1 MTDISARSVPDSQQ
15 LEVSLFG
22 SGVGEC
28 VVVHLGF
35 GEWMIVDSCR
45 HPETQQP
52 VALQY
57 LKSIN
62 VDPAC
67 AVKLVV
73 ISHWHDDHVAGMTE
87 VVDTCKNARVAFSGA
102 LANDEFLRL
111 VATYAQPN
119 LILDRGK
126 SGVHEMSRVLSIL
139 KDRKKK
145 PLQGQNSPPH
155 RLCAPDQLL
164 YKSKTATCEVISL
177 SPSDEAVTRALT
189 EFGNLQPKVNT
200 DRVRITSPER
210 NHSAV
215 VLWVKFNSI
224 RALLGA
230 DLQETADTYTGW
242 SAVLKSV
249 VLPDGKA
256 TVFKIP
262 HHGSANAHS
271 DDVWSQLIDKEE
283 PIAIMTTY
291 NRGKT
296 PLPRDTDIERILQKT
311 DRTYSTTVPKAA
323 APRRL
328 NVVDKMLNEVVKNRR
343 TINRATGHIRVRMSP
358 PCAPSVD
365 LYGYA
370 TQLSLPANLIC

>member
-1 MTDISARSVPDSQQ
+1 
-15 LEVSLFG
+15 
-22 SGVGEC
+22 
-28 VVVHLGF
+28 
-35 GEWMIVDSCR
+35 MIVDSCR

-311 DRTYSTTVPKAA
+311 DH
-323 APRRL
+323 L
-328 NVVDKMLNEVVKNRR
+328 
-343 TINRATGHIRVRMSP
+343 
-358 PCAPSVD
+358 
-365 LYGYA
+365 
-370 TQLSLPANLIC
+370 